1 MRIDILTL
9 FPEAC
14 EPFFAASI
22 IGRAQAAGKVTIRCH
37 NIRAHST
44 DPHRKVDDV
53 PFGGGPGM
61 VLMCQPI
68 FDAVDAVTAE
78 DERKPTLVLMTPQGR
93 PLTQRFAAEL
103 AGHDRLMLIAGH
115 YEGVDERVRIG
126 LSPVELSVGD
136 YVLSGGESAA
146 MVAVDAIVRLLPGVL
161 GHPDSSKDE
170 SFSQSGGNDAMSE
183 GSVGALEYP
192 QYTRPREFRGLTVPP
207 VLLGGNHGLIRQW
220 RREESMRRTAE
231 RRPDLI
237 EKKTTQDEQTRQD

>member
-14 EPFFAASI
+14 EPFFASSI
-22 IGRAQAAGKVTIRCH
+22 IGRAQAAGKVTIECH
-37 NIRAHST
+37 DIRKHSS

-61 VLMCQPI
+61 VMMCQPI
-68 FDAVDAVTAE
+68 FDAVDAVTKL
-78 DERKPTLVLMTPQGR
+78 DEKTPTLISLTPQGTR
-93 PLTQRFAAEL
+93 LTQRVVEEL
-103 AGHDRLMLIAGH
+103 AKKDRLMLIAGH

-126 LSPVELSVGD
+126 LSPMELSVGD

-170 SFSQSGGNDAMSE
+170 SFSRGSGNDSTDCSA
-183 GSVGALEYP
+183 GTLEYP

-207 VLLGGNHGLIRQW
+207 VLLSGNHAQIRQW
-220 RREESMRRTAE
+220 RREESLKRTAE
-231 RRPDLI
+231 RRPDLL
-237 EKKTTQDEQTRQD
+237 DGPV

>member
-14 EPFFAASI
+14 EPFFASSI
-22 IGRAQAAGKVTIRCH
+22 IGRAQSAGKVTIKCH

-61 VLMCQPI
+61 VMMCQPI
-68 FDAVDAVTAE
+68 FDAVETVTRE
-78 DERKPTLVLMTPQGR
+78 DPRGPTLILMTPQGR
-93 PLTQRFAAEL
+93 RLTQRVAEEL
-103 AGHDRLMLIAGH
+103 ATKDRLILIAGH

-126 LSPVELSVGD
+126 LSPLELSVGD

-146 MVAVDAIVRLLPGVL
+146 MVAVDAIVRLLPDVL

-170 SFSQSGGNDAMSE
+170 SFSRLDEGGEQDA
-183 GSVGALEYP
+183 GVVALEYP

-207 VLLGGNHGLIRQW
+207 VLLGGNHGQIRQW
-220 RREESMRRTAE
+220 RREESLRRTAE
-231 RRPDLI
+231 RRPDLL
-237 EKKTTQDEQTRQD
+237 EKKNNGTD